1 VTSAT
6 RHGPRRLAGIGIVLV
21 LGIGHPAAAQES
33 VRLAATL
40 VTAEGASALLEA
52 GTTQAWLRPGQ
63 MIADCR
69 VDLVSAASVRLI
81 CAGEQRELRLQ
92 PGARGAARPRGTPAM
107 DSVTLPP
114 GALQALAARPQAI
127 ALGLDVAPVVE
138 DGVLRGWQV
147 ARLDERGALA
157 GFGLKESDLVVAV
170 DGAFAAEPAAFAAA
184 LRALPRAGVFTLE
197 LLRHGQPLTLHV
209 SAPPARTH

>member
-1 VTSAT
+1 MTGPT
-6 RHGPRRLAGIGIVLV
+6 RHGPRRLAGISIVLA
-21 LGIGHPAAAQES
+21 LGISQPVAAQEP

-40 VTAEGASALLEA
+40 VTADGASALLEA
-52 GTTQAWLRPGQ
+52 GSAQAWLRPGQ
-63 MIADCR
+63 TIADCR
-69 VDLVSAASVRLI
+69 VELVSAASVHLS

-92 PGARGAARPRGTPAM
+92 PAARAAASPRGSAAM

-114 GALQALAARPQAI
+114 GTLQALAARPQAI

-147 ARLDERGALA
+147 ARLDEQGALA
-157 GFGLKESDLVVAV
+157 GFGLMEADLVVAV

-184 LRALPRAGVFTLE
+184 LRALPQAGVFTLD
-197 LLRHGQPLTLHV
+197 LLRDGQPLTLHV

>member
-1 VTSAT
+1 MGS
-6 RHGPRRLAGIGIVLV
+6 
-21 LGIGHPAAAQES
+21 PAVAHEA

-52 GTTQAWLRPGQ
+52 GAGQAWLRPGQ
-63 MIADCR
+63 AIAGCR
-69 VDLVSAASVRLI
+69 VDRVSTASVGLN
-81 CAGEQRELRLQ
+81 CGGEQKVVRLQ
-92 PGARGAARPRGTPAM
+92 PGARAAAPLREMPAM

-114 GALQALAARPQAI
+114 GTLQALAARPQAI

-147 ARLDERGALA
+147 ARLDEQGALA
-157 GFGLKESDLVVAV
+157 GFGLRESDLVVAV
-170 DGAFAAEPAAFAAA
+170 DGASATEPVAFAAA
-184 LRALPRAGVFTLE
+184 LRALPRAGVFTLD

>member
-1 VTSAT
+1 M
-6 RHGPRRLAGIGIVLV
+6 LA
-21 LGIGHPAAAQES
+21 LGIAHAAAAHES

-40 VTAEGASALLEA
+40 VTADGASALLEA
-52 GTTQAWLRPGQ
+52 GTSQAWLRPGQ
-63 MIADCR
+63 TIAGCR
-69 VDLVSAASVRLI
+69 VDLVSAASVHLS
-81 CAGEQRELRLQ
+81 CAGEQRELWLQ
-92 PGARGAARPRGTPAM
+92 PGARAAALPRETAAM

-114 GALQALAARPQAI
+114 GTLQALAARPQAI

-147 ARLDERGALA
+147 ARLDERSALA
-157 GFGLKESDLVVAV
+157 GFGLREADLVVAV

-184 LRALPRAGVFTLE
+184 LRALPQAGVFTLD

-209 SAPPARTH
+209 SAPPVRTH